1 MKVLT
6 TENVMLHL
14 HGKTQSK
21 RDLLKTHTFLQFCII
36 FPKNWN
42 NNADISGTFHQIMMV
57 FTIHMLRAQERVKH
71 CWQAE

>member
-1 MKVLT
+1 MNVIT

-21 RDLLKTHTFLQFCII
+21 RVFSKNPHVFAF
-36 FPKNWN
+36 FFAKNW
-42 NNADISGTFHQIMMV
+42 NNADISGRIHQIMMV

-71 CWQAE
+71 CWQ